1 MYRIASLMILGLL
14 SMPSLAGTSAAT
26 QVTPSS
32 GQWSTIVAILD
43 HLNNNYLLKT
53 AIAADPAACMTELQG
68 IASKVSETGGF
79 IWVTPDKKNLSYQKE
94 SSPPNYEYK
103 QAKVLELR
111 CVREPFEGE
120 LVSK

>member
-1 MYRIASLMILGLL
+1 MSRIAFLIILGLASL
-14 SMPSLAGTSAAT
+14 PSLAAT
-26 QVTPSS
+26 DATNTTPSA

-43 HLNNNYLLKT
+43 SSNNHYLLKT
-53 AIAADPAACMTELQG
+53 TIAADPSSCMSELEE
-68 IASKVSETGGF
+68 IANKVSETGGV
-79 IWVTPDKKNLSYQKE
+79 IWTTPDKKNMSYQKE

-120 LVSK
+120 LVRK

>member
-1 MYRIASLMILGLL
+1 MYRIASLIILGLAT
-14 SMPSLAGTSAAT
+14 MPSLAATMDATDASPSA
-26 QVTPSS
+26 

-43 HLNNNYLLKT
+43 SSNNHYLLKT
-53 AIAADPAACMTELQG
+53 TVAADPAACMSELEE
-68 IASKVSETGGF
+68 IASKVSETGGV
-79 IWVTPDKKNLSYQKE
+79 IWTTPDKKNMSYQKE

>member
-1 MYRIASLMILGLL
+1 MHRLVSLMILGMA
-14 SMPSLAGTSAAT
+14 SVPAMAATDATNTSAS
-26 QVTPSS
+26 P

-43 HLNNNYLLKT
+43 SSNNHYLLKT
-53 AIAADPAACMTELQG
+53 SIASDPAACMTELGQ
-68 IASKVSETGGF
+68 IATKVNETGGY
-79 IWVTPDKKNLSYQKE
+79 IWTTPDKKNMSYQKE

-120 LVSK
+120 LVRK

>member
-1 MYRIASLMILGLL
+1 MYRIASLIFLGLASL
-14 SMPSLAGTSAAT
+14 PSLAAT
-26 QVTPSS
+26 DATEASPSS

-43 HLNNNYLLKT
+43 SSNNHYLLKT
-53 AIAADPAACMTELQG
+53 AIADSPAACMTELQQ
-68 IASKVSETGGF
+68 IAGKVNETGGV
-79 IWVTPDKKNLSYQKE
+79 IWTTPDKKNMSYQKE
-94 SSPPNYEYK
+94 TSPPNYEYK